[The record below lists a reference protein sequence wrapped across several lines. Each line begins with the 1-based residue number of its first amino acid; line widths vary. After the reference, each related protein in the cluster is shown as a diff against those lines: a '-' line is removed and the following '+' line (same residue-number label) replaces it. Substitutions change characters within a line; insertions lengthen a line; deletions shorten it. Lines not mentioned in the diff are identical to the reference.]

1 VAILER
7 ERRGRVELLRLNRP
21 EARNAMS
28 PELSA
33 AIEAALDDVEGDP
46 EVAAVAITG
55 TGTVFCAGADLRVIS
70 QGGGAGIM
78 TKRGGFAG
86 VAQRDFPKPLL
97 AAVNGAAVAGGFEL
111 VLACD
116 LVVAATDAVFGLPE
130 ASRGLLAAAG
140 GPIRLAK
147 RVPLPIALE
156 IGMTGDPITAERAS
170 QLGLVNRV
178 VPKDQVVEETLALA
192 DRIARNSPTAVRV
205 TRRLIREAVD
215 ASEAEGWRKT
225 MEAAAEVGASGDGI
239 EGATAFI
246 EKREPVWRRP
256 G

>member
-1 VAILER
+1 MPILEH
-7 ERRGRVELLRLNRP
+7 ERRGRVQLLRLNRP

-33 AIEAALDDVEGDP
+33 AIEAVLDDVEGDP
-46 EVAAVAITG
+46 DVAAVVLTG
-55 TGTVFCAGADLRVIS
+55 NGPVFCAGADLRVIAR
-70 QGGGAGIM
+70 GEGAGIM
-78 TKRGGFAG
+78 TRKGGFG
-86 VAQRDFPKPLL
+86 GLTQRDFAKPVI

-116 LVVAATDAVFGLPE
+116 LVVAAENSVFGLPE

-147 RVPLPIALE
+147 RVPLAVALE
-156 IGMTGDPITAERAS
+156 IGMTGDPISADRAF

-178 VPKDQVVEETLALA
+178 VAADRVVDEALALA
-192 DRIARNSPTAVRV
+192 ERIARNSPTAVRV
-205 TRRLIREAVD
+205 TRRLILEAVE

-225 MEAAAEVGASGDGI
+225 MEAAGEVGASGDGI